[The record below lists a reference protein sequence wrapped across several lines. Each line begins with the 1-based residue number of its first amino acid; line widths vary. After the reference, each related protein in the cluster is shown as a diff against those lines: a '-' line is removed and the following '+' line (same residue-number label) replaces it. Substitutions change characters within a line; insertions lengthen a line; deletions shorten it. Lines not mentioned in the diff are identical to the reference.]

1 MNPAD
6 PFAAIAEPNRRKLLE
21 AVRRS
26 PSTVNSLAEVLPD
39 ISRPAVSQHLRALL
53 DANLVNVR
61 SEGTKRI
68 YSINASGFD
77 RLNVWL
83 DQFWSG

>member
-1 MNPAD
+1 MNLAD

-26 PSTVNSLAEVLPD
+26 PSTVNSLAEILPD
-39 ISRPAVSQHLRALL
+39 ISRPAVSQHLRTLL
-53 DANLVNVR
+53 DANLVSVR
-61 SEGTKRI
+61 SQGTKRI
-68 YSINASGFD
+68 YSINPAGFD

>member
-61 SEGTKRI
+61 SEGTRRI
-68 YSINASGFD
+68 YSINDAGFD

-83 DQFWSG
+83 DQFWTG

>member
-26 PSTVNSLAEVLPD
+26 PSTVNSLAEILPD

-53 DANLVNVR
+53 DANLVSVR
-61 SEGTKRI
+61 AEGTKRI
-68 YSINASGFD
+68 YSINDSGFD

-83 DQFWSG
+83 DQFWTG

>member
-1 MNPAD
+1 MNTGD

-21 AVRRS
+21 EIRRS
-26 PSTVNSLAEVLPD
+26 PSTVNALAAFLPD

-53 DANLVNVR
+53 DANLVSVR
-61 SEGTKRI
+61 GDGTKRI

-77 RLNVWL
+77 RLNLWL